1 MFPFTCVIPCEWL
14 LHISNW
20 SASGFNAYTCIMS
33 SVSGRA
39 GLIPKCGQWTHD
51 MPAVIYEIEL
61 KLGARLQI
69 NTVTKLN

>member
-1 MFPFTCVIPCEWL
+1 
-14 LHISNW
+14 
-20 SASGFNAYTCIMS
+20 MS
-33 SVSGRA
+33 SVSDRA